1 MGSIGSMPMSLK
13 LRKKRGSKPVAL
25 EVPEVLADS
34 VVAVRDSLMVT
45 ERIGIRPTVAVDSP
59 EVMPVVSPI
68 SSNRCSDIRAGD
80 KVLPDSVDRTLM
92 RSFIFHFVMLLRRIN
107 RY

>member
-1 MGSIGSMPMSLK
+1 MGSIGNMPMSLK

-25 EVPEVLADS
+25 AVPEASADS

-45 ERIGIRPTVAVDSP
+45 ERIGIRPTVAKDSP

-68 SSNRCSDIRAGD
+68 SSNRCSGIGQ
-80 KVLPDSVDRTLM
+80 RTKLC
-92 RSFIFHFVMLLRRIN
+92 RIPWTGL
-107 RY
+107 

>member
-1 MGSIGSMPMSLK
+1 MANTGSMPMSLR

-45 ERIGIRPTVAVDSP
+45 ERIGIRPTVAG
-59 EVMPVVSPI
+59 I
-68 SSNRCSDIRAGD
+68 
-80 KVLPDSVDRTLM
+80 
-92 RSFIFHFVMLLRRIN
+92 LRR
-107 RY
+107 